1 MRTAADGTRVDP
13 GSDRRRLGR
22 VARSVPEPVGGCPM
36 PHVRRVVPL
45 VLAVLSLTGCVGSHG
60 SSGSTTAPDV
70 GACRLLDPDDLSAP
84 SNDTPTVSC
93 DRPHTAQTYAVETLP
108 HQFDHA
114 SYDDQQVAAFAYRIC
129 SREFIDF
136 TGADESL
143 AMRTILSWA
152 WFRPS
157 TGAWDAGARWYR
169 CDVVGG
175 GDQSRWY
182 VDLPHTAQGLLL
194 GRPKD
199 EWLVCAQGA
208 TVSGSVKVPCS
219 EKHNWRA
226 VTTIVLGDGTTS
238 YPGDDAVR
246 ARTKDFC
253 SKSVGAWLD
262 YPVDYDF
269 GYSWFHRA
277 EWDAGNRRSVCW
289 ARTDS

>member
-1 MRTAADGTRVDP
+1 
-13 GSDRRRLGR
+13 
-22 VARSVPEPVGGCPM
+22 M

-45 VLAVLSLTGCVGSHG
+45 VLASLTAAVALTGCM
-60 SSGSTTAPDV
+60 SSRGADAPTAAPDV
-70 GACRLLDPDDLSAP
+70 GACRLLSPDDVGRP
-84 SNDTPTVSC
+84 SNDTSPVSC
-93 DRPHTAQTYAVETLP
+93 DQAHTAQTYAVESLP

-114 SYDDQQVAAFAYRIC
+114 SYDDDKVAALAYRTC
-129 SREFIDF
+129 SAEFADF

-143 AMRTILSWA
+143 AMRTILSWV

-157 TGAWDAGARWYR
+157 TAAWDSGARWYR
-169 CDVVGG
+169 CDVIGG
-175 GDQSRWY
+175 GDQARSY
-182 VDLPHTAQGLLL
+182 VDLPDTTQGLLL

-199 EWLVCAQGA
+199 AWMVCAQGT

-219 EKHNWRA
+219 DQHDWRA
-226 VTTIVLGDGTTS
+226 VTTIVLGDAGTS
-238 YPGDDAVR
+238 YPGDHEVQ
-246 ARTKDFC
+246 ARTRDFC

>member
-1 MRTAADGTRVDP
+1 
-13 GSDRRRLGR
+13 
-22 VARSVPEPVGGCPM
+22 M

-45 VLAVLSLTGCVGSHG
+45 VLAALPLTGCF
-60 SSGSTTAPDV
+60 SSPESTGSTTAPDV
-70 GACRLLDPDDLSAP
+70 GACRMLSPDDVSRS
-84 SNDTPTVSC
+84 SNDTAAVSC
-93 DRPHTAQTYAVETLP
+93 DDPHTAQTYAVQSLP
-108 HQFDHA
+108 HRFDHA
-114 SYDDQQVAAFAYRIC
+114 SYEDGKVAALAYRTC

-143 AMRTILSWA
+143 AMRTILSWV

-157 TGAWDAGARWYR
+157 SAAWDSGARWYR
-169 CDVVGG
+169 CDVIGG
-175 GDQSRWY
+175 GDQARAY
-182 VDLPHTAQGLLL
+182 VDLPDTTRGLLL
-194 GRPKD
+194 GRPRD
-199 EWLVCAQGA
+199 AWMVCAQGA

-219 EKHNWRA
+219 DKHDWRA
-226 VTTIVLGDGTTS
+226 VTTIVLGDAATS
-238 YPGDDAVR
+238 YPGDHQVQ
-246 ARTKDFC
+246 ARTRDFC